1 MGLFSDL
8 LGAAAA
14 AVKTV
19 IDIAADVA
27 STAARIVRTEYA
39 KLKEKYRNVDV
50 EGRRKERFEQLKDVN
65 DEIIDLERKH
75 RRDGRLSEN
84 DQEQLESLSRR
95 RRELRGRI
103 EAAMEFEVAGDI
115 VDNSDSYA
123 PNVVNHDSPNE
134 LTRLGGQVVMGKQC
148 AKCQRP
154 MAIRWRTDIRD
165 PAIADLFWGCTG
177 FFFKDQNDHPACK
190 HSESFSD
197 QDIRLFGRIERP
209 GMELPAER
217 LTKIVLTPATA
228 EHVKGRLRDAIGEIT
243 ENYLCPVHH
252 ERMVLKTKA
261 KAVDLL
267 DLYYL
272 RCARCDQIVKIKSA
286 TQLDAVL
293 ESYSG
298 SGLFS
303 A

>member
-1 MGLFSDL
+1 MGLFADL

-14 AVKTV
+14 AVRTV

-27 STAARIVRTEYA
+27 STAVRVVRTEYT
-39 KLKEKYRNVDV
+39 KLKEKYRNIDV
-50 EGRRKERFEQLKDVN
+50 EQRKKERFEQLKGVN

-75 RRDGRLSEN
+75 RRDGRLNED
-84 DQEQLESLSRR
+84 DQERLESLNRL
-95 RRELRGRI
+95 RRELRRRV
-103 EAAMEFEVAGDI
+103 EAAKEFEVAGDI

-123 PNVVNHDSPNE
+123 AKVVDHDSPNE

-148 AKCQRP
+148 AKCHRP
-154 MAIRWRTDIRD
+154 MAIRWPTNIRD
-165 PAIADLFWGCTG
+165 PAITDLFWGCTG
-177 FFFKDQNDHPACK
+177 FFFKDQNDRPACK
-190 HSESFSD
+190 HTQRFSD

-217 LTKIVLTPATA
+217 LTKMVLTPPTS
-228 EHVKGRLRDAIGEIT
+228 EHVKGRLRQAIGEVT

-261 KAVDLL
+261 QATDIL

-272 RCARCDQIVKIKSA
+272 RCSRCDQMVKIKSA

-298 SGLFS
+298 NGLFS

>member
-1 MGLFSDL
+1 MGLFADL

-27 STAARIVRTEYA
+27 STAVRVVRTEYA
-39 KLKEKYRNVDV
+39 KLKEKYRKVDV
-50 EGRRKERFEQLKDVN
+50 EERKKERFEQLKDVN

-75 RRDGRLSEN
+75 RRDGRLGEN
-84 DQEQLESLSRR
+84 DQARLESLSRR

-103 EAAMEFEVAGDI
+103 EAAKEFEVAGDI
-115 VDNSDSYA
+115 ADNSDSYA
-123 PNVVNHDSPNE
+123 AKVVDHESPNE

-154 MAIRWRTDIRD
+154 MAIRWPTNIRD
-165 PAIADLFWGCTG
+165 PKITDLFWGCTG
-177 FFFKDQNDHPACK
+177 FFFKSQNDHLACK
-190 HSESFSD
+190 HSEGFSD

-217 LTKIVLTPATA
+217 LTKIVLTPTTS
-228 EHVKGRLRDAIGEIT
+228 EHVKGRLRDAIGEVT

-252 ERMVLKTKA
+252 ERMVLKTKTQ
-261 KAVDLL
+261 AVNLL

-272 RCARCDQIVKIKSA
+272 RCVRCDQMVKIKSA

-298 SGLFS
+298 NGLFS

>member
-1 MGLFSDL
+1 MGLFYDL
-8 LGAAAA
+8 LGAAAT
-14 AVKTV
+14 AVRTI

-27 STAARIVRTEYA
+27 STAVRIVRTEYG

-75 RRDGRLSEN
+75 RRDGRLNEN
-84 DQEQLESLSRR
+84 DQERLDRLSRQ

-103 EAAMEFEVAGDI
+103 EAAKEFEVAGDI
-115 VDNSDSYA
+115 ADNSDSYA
-123 PNVVNHDSPNE
+123 TKVVDHNSPNE

-148 AKCQRP
+148 VRCQRP
-154 MAIRWRTDIRD
+154 MAIRWPTNIRD
-165 PAIADLFWGCTG
+165 PAITDLFWGCTG
-177 FFFKDQNDHPACK
+177 FFFKGANDHPACK
-190 HSESFSD
+190 YSESFSD

-217 LTKIVLTPATA
+217 LTKIVLTPATS
-228 EHVKGRLRDAIGEIT
+228 EHVKGKLRDAIGEVT
-243 ENYLCPVHH
+243 DNYLCPVHH
-252 ERMVLKTKA
+252 ERMVLRTKSQA
-261 KAVDLL
+261 TDLL

-272 RCARCDQIVKIKSA
+272 RCARCDQMVKIKSA

-298 SGLFS
+298 NGLFS